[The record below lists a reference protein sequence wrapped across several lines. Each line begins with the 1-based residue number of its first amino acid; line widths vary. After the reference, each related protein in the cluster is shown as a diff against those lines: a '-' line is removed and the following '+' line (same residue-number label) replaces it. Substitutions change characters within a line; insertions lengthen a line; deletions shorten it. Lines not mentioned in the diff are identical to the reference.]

1 MGNFNTIEQ
10 AIDPISIKQSVDPI
24 HLKKNIK
31 LNELQIIIGSYL
43 FTLISYD
50 FNDIEGRG
58 SVKIKSNSIILDT
71 FIEEIFFVY
80 KSKSELGFWRLC
92 HYTNY
97 HLLKGDYDYVQ
108 QTFIHLELQNFIDN
122 NILTP
127 NRTLTSK
134 FLPSQSQLQLIY

>member
-10 AIDPISIKQSVDPI
+10 LIDPINIDQSLDSINIKSS
-24 HLKKNIK
+24 IK
-31 LNELQIIIGSYL
+31 LNELQIIIGSYI

-58 SVKIKSNSIILDT
+58 SVKINSSSIILDT
-71 FIEEIFFVY
+71 FIEETFFVY

-97 HLLKGDYDYVQ
+97 HLLKGEHDYVQ
-108 QTFIHLELQNFIDN
+108 QTFIHLEL
-122 NILTP
+122 
-127 NRTLTSK
+127 
-134 FLPSQSQLQLIY
+134 